1 MYNRAKHHPSM
12 KKAASSPSSSTQ
24 NIQSAMSI
32 FRTWLDTTYPTLQTS
47 LRAQG
52 FKPLLS
58 KSVVNIYLSQIQA
71 ASTSSSPPPSNNS
84 NSKTQCD
91 NHDNKNKHIA
101 SAFAE
106 IYTNL
111 PRGKKLGNVLVD
123 ESQPGEADWEIRRY
137 QALDRIVPE
146 GMEMEEEKEEK
157 EEKEE
162 GEEKEKRRS
171 WKELLWDEEGK
182 VSELH
187 LSMIAWAWSPV
198 SERKLVAAA
207 SAAASK

>member
-1 MYNRAKHHPSM
+1 
-12 KKAASSPSSSTQ
+12 
-24 NIQSAMSI
+24 MSI

-58 KSVVNIYLSQIQA
+58 KSVVTIYLSQIQA
-71 ASTSSSPPPSNNS
+71 ASPPPNNKNNKNNKN
-84 NSKTQCD
+84 NSKTQSD
-91 NHDNKNKHIA
+91 NHDNNNKHIN
-101 SAFAE
+101 STFAE

-111 PRGKKLGNVLVD
+111 PKGKKLGNVLVD

-157 EEKEE
+157 EE
-162 GEEKEKRRS
+162 EEKEKGRS

-182 VSELH
+182 VSEWH

-207 SAAASK
+207 AASK

>member
-1 MYNRAKHHPSM
+1 
-12 KKAASSPSSSTQ
+12 
-24 NIQSAMSI
+24 MSI

-71 ASTSSSPPPSNNS
+71 ASATTPSPPNKNKNNNNNNS

-91 NHDNKNKHIA
+91 NNNNNKHTN
-101 SAFAE
+101 STFAE
-106 IYTNL
+106 IYTTL
-111 PRGKKLGNVLVD
+111 PKGKKLGNVLVD

-146 GMEMEEEKEEK
+146 GMEEEKEKEKEEEEKEK
-157 EEKEE
+157 
-162 GEEKEKRRS
+162 GRS

-182 VSELH
+182 VSEWH

-207 SAAASK
+207 AAASK

>member
-1 MYNRAKHHPSM
+1 
-12 KKAASSPSSSTQ
+12 
-24 NIQSAMSI
+24 MSI

-71 ASTSSSPPPSNNS
+71 ASLPPNKNNNNENKNS

-146 GMEMEEEKEEK
+146 GMEMEEEEKEK
-157 EEKEE
+157 EEKE
-162 GEEKEKRRS
+162 KEKGRS

-182 VSELH
+182 VSEWH

-207 SAAASK
+207 SK

>member
-1 MYNRAKHHPSM
+1 
-12 KKAASSPSSSTQ
+12 
-24 NIQSAMSI
+24 MSI

-52 FKPLLS
+52 FNPLLS

-71 ASTSSSPPPSNNS
+71 ASATTSASPPPNNKNKNNGKNN
-84 NSKTQCD
+84 NSKTQSD
-91 NHDNKNKHIA
+91 NNNDNNHIA
-101 SAFAE
+101 STFAE

-111 PRGKKLGNVLVD
+111 PKGKKLGNVLVD

-146 GMEMEEEKEEK
+146 GMEMEEEEK
-157 EEKEE
+157 
-162 GEEKEKRRS
+162 GKEKGRS

-182 VSELH
+182 VSEWH

-207 SAAASK
+207 AAASK

>member
-1 MYNRAKHHPSM
+1 
-12 KKAASSPSSSTQ
+12 
-24 NIQSAMSI
+24 MSI

-71 ASTSSSPPPSNNS
+71 ASATTSAKSPPPNKNS
-84 NSKTQCD
+84 NSKTPSD
-91 NHDNKNKHIA
+91 NNNKNKHMN
-101 SAFAE
+101 SKFAE

-111 PRGKKLGNVLVD
+111 PKGKKLGNVLVD

-146 GMEMEEEKEEK
+146 GMEMEEEQEK
-157 EEKEE
+157 E
-162 GEEKEKRRS
+162 GEKEKGRS

-182 VSELH
+182 VSEWH

>member
-1 MYNRAKHHPSM
+1 
-12 KKAASSPSSSTQ
+12 
-24 NIQSAMSI
+24 MSI

-71 ASTSSSPPPSNNS
+71 ASTSSSPPPNNKNNKNNN
-84 NSKTQCD
+84 NSKTQSD
-91 NHDNKNKHIA
+91 NNNNTNHIN
-101 SAFAE
+101 SKFAE

-111 PRGKKLGNVLVD
+111 PKGKKLGNVLVD

-146 GMEMEEEKEEK
+146 GMEMEEAK
-157 EEKEE
+157 E
-162 GEEKEKRRS
+162 GEEGADEKEKGKKKGEKEKGRS

-182 VSELH
+182 VSEWH

-207 SAAASK
+207 AAASE

>member
-1 MYNRAKHHPSM
+1 
-12 KKAASSPSSSTQ
+12 
-24 NIQSAMSI
+24 MSI

-71 ASTSSSPPPSNNS
+71 ASPPPNNNSNNS
-84 NSKTQCD
+84 NNNNNSKTPSD
-91 NHDNKNKHIA
+91 NHNNNKNKHMN
-101 SAFAE
+101 SKFAE

-111 PRGKKLGNVLVD
+111 PKGKKLGNVLVD

-146 GMEMEEEKEEK
+146 GMEVEEEKEK
-157 EEKEE
+157 EEEE
-162 GEEKEKRRS
+162 EEAKRRS

-182 VSELH
+182 VSEWH